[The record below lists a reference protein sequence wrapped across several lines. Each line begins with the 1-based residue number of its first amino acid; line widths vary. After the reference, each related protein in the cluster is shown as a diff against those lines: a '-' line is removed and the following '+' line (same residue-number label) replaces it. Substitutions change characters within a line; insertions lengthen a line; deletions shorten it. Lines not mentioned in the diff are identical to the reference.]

1 MAGSKNNPGMLSLES
16 NVERSRFA
24 GYMGR
29 GVRSGSYGIL
39 ELAGIEGSSKSE
51 STDAVSDSGLLGYVL
66 NGERSTGGRSS
77 KMEGVREL
85 IEGFNDEETPGR

>member
-1 MAGSKNNPGMLSLES
+1 LKNNPEMLSFES

-24 GYMGR
+24 GYVGR
-29 GVRSGSYGIL
+29 GVRSGWYGNL
-39 ELAGIEGSSKSE
+39 ELAGREGSSKSE
-51 STDAVSDSGLLGYVL
+51 SIDALSDSGLLGYVL
-66 NGERSTGGRSS
+66 NGERERSIGGISS